1 MKIKIIKTCK
11 WCVNSD
17 IHPKDYIENNVYEVS
32 DFDAHEIITAGYAVA
47 VSENEVAVVVEDN
60 VVNDVDAGWE
70 EGESPFTEETGGE
83 LSVLQQEQALQK
95 KIASQPKPKNKKA
108 GD

>member
-17 IHPKDYIENNVYEVS
+17 IYPKDYIENNVYEVS

-47 VSENEVAVVVEDN
+47 VSENEVAVVVKDN

-70 EGESPFTEETGGE
+70 EGESPFIEQTGSE
-83 LSVLQQEQALQK
+83 LSVLPQEQASQE
-95 KIASQPKPKNKKA
+95 KIASSPKPKNKKT
-108 GD
+108 GE